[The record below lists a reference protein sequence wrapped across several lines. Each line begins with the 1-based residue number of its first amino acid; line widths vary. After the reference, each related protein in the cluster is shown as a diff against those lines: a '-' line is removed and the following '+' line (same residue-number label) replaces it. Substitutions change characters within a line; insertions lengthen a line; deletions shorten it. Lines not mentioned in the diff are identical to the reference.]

1 MSWCD
6 SPCGVWTSS
15 DKHKTHRWSAMIKTV
30 AAPRT
35 STMIYMQ
42 TVKDKWLVSMLKSCI
57 SARNGWQRWWRWLQ
71 IAVAIVKAN
80 IWKAFENNVKR
91 VTYTQCAIAARP
103 RLPRW
108 SDSHARRVVGTFRWY
123 SHRGMVVF
131 HVQGRS
137 VSRPN
142 IFTVLYSN
150 CSWFLVTWLPPSNFN
165 RHMCETDFFGF
176 EFEERRREREKFK
189 EKRGKPHVS
198 CSRVFFSFFNRIAH
212 DECTRIVSR
221 IHQFLSS
228 VTATATLT
236 CQSRC
241 LVARTL
247 LLCEPWM

>member
-1 MSWCD
+1 MAGND
-6 SPCGVWTSS
+6 G
-15 DKHKTHRWSAMIKTV
+15 
-30 AAPRT
+30 
-35 STMIYMQ
+35 
-42 TVKDKWLVSMLKSCI
+42 
-57 SARNGWQRWWRWLQ
+57 GWLQ

-108 SDSHARRVVGTFRWY
+108 SDSHARLVVGTFRWY

-176 EFEERRREREKFK
+176 EFEEKKRKKKIQRKERKTTRVMLTCFFLLFFQSNCLRRMHEN
-189 EKRGKPHVS
+189 
-198 CSRVFFSFFNRIAH
+198 RVKN
-212 DECTRIVSR
+212 
-221 IHQFLSS
+221 SS
-228 VTATATLT
+228 VSIIGDGNGDTYLPVTVPRRTYIIIVWTMDVNVNILYYNVL
-236 CQSRC
+236 SRRPREFQRLSQPEHFRMSVCVC
-241 LVARTL
+241 LCV
-247 LLCEPWM
+247 LCLFLWICKLQAVMIR